1 MMQGQRQG
9 PYIAG
14 HPMAMGP
21 RSMRPTRAIYSSS
34 PQGHSPMQGYIQQ
47 QNMQYQVV
55 GQVGLNQ
62 YYTSNYNIL
71 KRKRQKLGYT

>member
-1 MMQGQRQG
+1 
-9 PYIAG
+9 
-14 HPMAMGP
+14 
-21 RSMRPTRAIYSSS
+21 
-34 PQGHSPMQGYIQQ
+34 MQGYIQQ

>member
-14 HPMAMGP
+14 HPMAMAP
-21 RSMRPTRAIYSSS
+21 RSMRPARAIYSS
-34 PQGHSPMQGYIQQ
+34 PQG

-55 GQVGLNQ
+55 GQVGLDRGGGGQ
-62 YYTSNYNIL
+62 
-71 KRKRQKLGYT
+71 

>member
-14 HPMAMGP
+14 RPMAMGP
-21 RSMRPTRAIYSSS
+21 RSMRPNRAIYSS
-34 PQGHSPMQGYIQQ
+34 PRGHSPMQGYIQQ

-55 GQVGLNQ
+55 GQVGLIG
-62 YYTSNYNIL
+62 SV
-71 KRKRQKLGYT
+71 